1 MKADVCLILEGTY
14 PFVTGGVSSWVNR
27 LVNRLDDL
35 TFCVLHLS
43 PSRFAYPEGPRYKL
57 PENCV
62 GVREVYLQGE
72 GRPVGLGFRSSDH
85 WRQLIQRFQRMMRDL
100 RNDESG
106 AFEAFFKAVNDEPDI
121 EELKRALLASPEGWE
136 VMLETYR
143 DEAHEEGLLP
153 FFWTW
158 HFALMPLL
166 NVLTADLPEARCYHT
181 VCTGYAG
188 ILAAGAR
195 AKTGRPMI
203 LTEHGIY
210 TKERRID
217 IQRAPWIPDSP
228 GMLGLR
234 EAPYFKRFWTR
245 QFEMMGRTCYRYADE
260 IYTLYEGNR
269 QMQIRDGA
277 DPDRVIVVPNGIDLT
292 RFGAGEPLQEERPFT
307 VGFVGRVCPIKDVRT
322 LLRAARLV
330 LDEEPDVHFRIMG
343 PYDEDPDYFEGCKD
357 LAATLRLGDN
367 VEFEGSVNVLEEFP
381 RIDVCVLSSISE
393 AQPLAVLEAG
403 AFGLPSVATDVGSC
417 SELLGGRVPEDK
429 ALGSGGIVVPI
440 ASPGALAE
448 ALLKVARD
456 PELCR
461 SMGDAMRAR
470 VRRFY
475 DEKDMVERYGKIYR
489 RHVHSGEPVGVR

>member
-1 MKADVCLILEGTY
+1 M
-14 PFVTGGVSSWVNR
+14 
-27 LVNRLDDL
+27 
-35 TFCVLHLS
+35 
-43 PSRFAYPEGPRYKL
+43 
-57 PENCV
+57 
-62 GVREVYLQGE
+62 
-72 GRPVGLGFRSSDH
+72 GLGFRASDH
-85 WRQLIQRFQRMMRDL
+85 WRQLIVRFQKMMRDL

-106 AFEAFFKAVNDEPDI
+106 AFEAFFKAINDEPDI

-143 DEAHEEGLLP
+143 DEAADEGLLP

-166 NVLTADLPEARCYHT
+166 NVLTAELPEARCYHT

-217 IQRAPWIPDSP
+217 IQRAPWIPESP
-228 GMLGLR
+228 GTLSLR
-234 EAPYFKRFWTR
+234 EAPYFKKFWTR

-269 QMQIRDGA
+269 EMQVRDGA
-277 DPDRVIVVPNGIDLT
+277 DPDKVIVVPNGIDLT
-292 RFGAGEPLQEERPFT
+292 RFGAGESVSEDRPFT

-330 LDEEPDVHFRIMG
+330 LDEMPDAHFRIMG
-343 PYDEDPDYFEGCKD
+343 PYDEDPEYFQDCKD

-367 VEFEGSVNVLEEFP
+367 VKFEGSVNVLEEFP

-393 AQPLAVLEAG
+393 AQPLALLEGG
-403 AFGLPSVATDVGSC
+403 AFGVPTVATDVGSC
-417 SELLGGRVPEDK
+417 RELLGGRIPEDQ
-429 ALGSGGIVVPI
+429 ALGTGGLVVPI
-440 ASPGALAE
+440 ANPGALAE
-448 ALLKVARD
+448 ALLKVGRD
-456 PELCR
+456 PELR
-461 SMGDAMRAR
+461 ASMGEAMRTR

-475 DEKDMVERYGKIYR
+475 DERDMVQRYGEIYR
-489 RHVHSGEPVGVR
+489 RHVSTADPVEVS